1 MNTFFLVGA
10 AGVCLILAVIIGFV
24 LAYNRLQR
32 LSVKVDEAAS
42 GIDVALEKRW
52 DLLNELLAAVKKYL
66 THEYETLTG
75 VTALRSGTEAEA
87 QRLKQ
92 QAEVSAETVRSI
104 DQEIERQSQSMEKIR
119 GQLEAE
125 RGRGNSFRSR
135 WEARSQSRSQASG
148 QSSGQVSGQSSGQ
161 ASGQSRSQARSQMA
175 QSGLH
180 RADRSRTAAV
190 SQKIEALASLHRDL
204 NSVTAGIDA
213 LYEQYPL
220 LNSWISLDQYQRGA
234 FQAEEHLQAARRLYN
249 ANVSLYNQ
257 TIRTIP
263 WAIVASLCHMEAAGF
278 YEADEN
284 KRNFEANFD

>member
-10 AGVCLILAVIIGFV
+10 AGACLILAVIIGFV

-175 QSGLH
+175 QSGLR

>member
-10 AGVCLILAVIIGFV
+10 AGACLILAVIIGFV

-66 THEYETLTG
+66 THEYETLAG

-148 QSSGQVSGQSSGQ
+148 QSSGQASGQSSGQ
-161 ASGQSRSQARSQMA
+161 ASGQSSSQARSQMA

>member
-10 AGVCLILAVIIGFV
+10 AGACLILAVIIGFV

-125 RGRGNSFRSR
+125 RGRGNSFRSL

-148 QSSGQVSGQSSGQ
+148 QSSGQASGQSSGQ
-161 ASGQSRSQARSQMA
+161 ASGQSSSQARSQMA

>member
-10 AGVCLILAVIIGFV
+10 AAACLILAVIIGFV

-148 QSSGQVSGQSSGQ
+148 QSSGQASGQSSGQ
-161 ASGQSRSQARSQMA
+161 ASGQSSSQARSQMA

>member
-10 AGVCLILAVIIGFV
+10 AGACLILAVIIGFV

-148 QSSGQVSGQSSGQ
+148 QSSGQASGQSSGQ
-161 ASGQSRSQARSQMA
+161 ASGQSSSQARSQMA